1 MSSPPA
7 EEPRAKRTRQ
17 PFEKWRKVMLLG
29 AMILLINALGNAL
42 IQGRLPGWISLIL
55 TFVGYGFLAVG
66 FGMRMRETKA
76 ARDQAFEKQKEE
88 EEADEQSSL
97 ES

>member
-29 AMILLINALGNAL
+29 AVILLINALGNAL
-42 IQGRLPGWISLIL
+42 IEGRLPGWASLIL

-66 FGMRMRETKA
+66 FGMRMRETKT
-76 ARDQAFEKQKEE
+76 AREQALEKEKEKTE
-88 EEADEQSSL
+88 EPSSL